1 MSALLNR
8 FGDSA
13 PISTRFLDG
22 RTTLATIVQSSTVEL
37 FQVFEIAVAPIPQ
50 LKKLP
55 SDLDRLLSAAASFSG
70 TALNGM
76 LAVFFP
82 AEICSQVKQP
92 TAKSFEPRDW
102 TRELCNQLA
111 GRIKNRLHSCSIELK
126 TGLPTGV
133 PNALMERHRTGKPP
147 EVMFGFRALRGE
159 VTITIT
165 GTIDFGQIVYTGN
178 RSGAQEGDVILF

>member
-1 MSALLNR
+1 M
-8 FGDSA
+8 
-13 PISTRFLDG
+13 
-22 RTTLATIVQSSTVEL
+22 EL

-70 TALNGM
+70 TALNGV
-76 LAVFFP
+76 LAVFIP
-82 AEICSQVKQP
+82 AEVCNQAKQP
-92 TAKSFEPRDW
+92 NARTFEPRDW

-111 GRIKNRLHSCSIELK
+111 GRIKNRLHSCNIELR
-126 TGLPTGV
+126 TGLPTSV
-133 PNALMERHRTGKPP
+133 TSALMERHRTGTPP

-165 GTIDFGQIVYTGN
+165 GTIDFSQIVYTGN